1 MGPRIDF
8 RVGRMQ
14 EPEEGML
21 KEALK
26 KARGT
31 EEKTKKNVSMDI
43 MGDKIGRI
51 HTGKLDLTELQTRK
65 MKGLKR
71 GRDED
76 LAADVN
82 DDEDDG
88 SESDGEEAPSKRR
101 K

>member
-1 MGPRIDF
+1 MDF

-14 EPEEGML
+14 EPEENML

-31 EEKTKKNVSMDI
+31 EEKTKKNISMDV

-51 HTGKLDLTELQTRK
+51 HVGKLDLSDLQTRK

-71 GRDED
+71 SRDED
-76 LAADVN
+76 VEM
-82 DDEDDG
+82 EDDDA
-88 SESDGEEAPSKRR
+88 EDGGVSVDEEAPVKRR